1 MDGPPAPGEFT
12 GDGRREVRRQ
22 RPGAY
27 SDGSAQ
33 ANLALRTHCE
43 LQDVHYIILAQRT
56 VDTEWTLLEGTFTPP
71 LCTLDELDIYIE
83 GPPSG
88 VDIFVDDVALFAID

>member
-1 MDGPPAPGEFT
+1 M
-12 GDGRREVRRQ
+12 
-22 RPGAY
+22 
-27 SDGSAQ
+27 
-33 ANLALRTHCE
+33 
-43 LQDVHYIILAQRT
+43 HYIILAQRT